1 MGGAIDDIKTSIS
14 SIVNTIQTESNNNYR
29 LGLVLFDEYAS
40 GTVSSYSNKTA
51 YTSLPSAQR
60 YINTGLNSKFQW
72 ITAMEMMQSN
82 NQSSFT
88 TQLNLLR
95 TTNFPLGSGQ
105 SGPEPSDMGIDLV
118 GTENFVGTFRT
129 GVSKL
134 IILITDNQPSGN
146 DDQYNQTDINF
157 VNSLITPLFN
167 QNIRVLLMKTY
178 SGSNVL
184 NDLATGTNGLVT
196 QGFSP
201 ENIIT
206 AIQEICPSDESLL

>member
-1 MGGAIDDIKTSIS
+1 
-14 SIVNTIQTESNNNYR
+14 
-29 LGLVLFDEYAS
+29 
-40 GTVSSYSNKTA
+40 
-51 YTSLPSAQR
+51 
-60 YINTGLNSKFQW
+60 
-72 ITAMEMMQSN
+72 
-82 NQSSFT
+82 
-88 TQLNLLR
+88 
-95 TTNFPLGSGQ
+95 
-105 SGPEPSDMGIDLV
+105 MGIDLV
-118 GTENFVGTFRT
+118 GTENFAGTFRT

-134 IILITDNQPSGN
+134 IILITDNQPGGN

-178 SGSNVL
+178 SGTNVL